1 MAKSTE
7 NLMILAKEALS
18 NEDAAVALMTKLR
31 WPSGVACPRCGGAD
45 PWKINPKGL
54 ERGSAVWG

>member
-1 MAKSTE
+1 MAGC
-7 NLMILAKEALS
+7 AKEALS

-31 WPSGVACPRCGGAD
+31 WPNGVACPRCGGAD

-54 ERGSAVWG
+54 RGRPANSDESTKP